1 MMISY
6 CSRLKDDNDKDDNLL
21 VPFQGIETYDKTP
34 MQMPR

>member
-1 MMISY
+1 MISH
-6 CSRLKDDNDKDDNLL
+6 CSRQIDGNDEDDNLL